1 MKNRKKEVLEEI
13 FNWWITF
20 IPDKIFALEEKLPEN
35 LKDKL
40 DFSVASLEILEKY
53 LLENYTLEGMMQDE
67 EMWDY
72 CASYI
77 GYTYKKNIFKAEWHI
92 DLNDK
97 NNIFYNMPCLHI
109 PNLMSFVP
117 HSYVTALLSKKENNL
132 LSSTVKNHIN
142 LQ

>member
-1 MKNRKKEVLEEI
+1 MKNRKKEVLEEK

-20 IPDKIFALEEKLPEN
+20 IPDKIVALEEKLPEN
-35 LKDKL
+35 IKDKL
-40 DFSVASLEILEKY
+40 DFSVTSLDILEKY
-53 LLENYTLEGMMQDE
+53 LVENYTLEGMIQDK

-97 NNIFYNMPCLHI
+97 KNIFIICLTYKF
-109 PNLMSFVP
+109 L
-117 HSYVTALLSKKENNL
+117 T
-132 LSSTVKNHIN
+132 
-142 LQ
+142 